1 MGLGVSNQENTVFL
15 NIAGGYIWQKKD
27 ANGNAIAESHPQ
39 FRAQEYEF
47 SGEKKTRSGA
57 QYDDF
62 TGKVVRVEI
71 ADGTYGEQL
80 KVTMESGGEKYTFST
95 GTNNIISQH
104 FMSALLVMDLNEP
117 IHLKPYDFEGR
128 DRVTKKPTGKR
139 VRGITFKQGGQK
151 LELKAVAGLKEFD
164 KAKGNENGEI
174 YTQGSK
180 KIKRYFE
187 DLNDWY
193 VEQVKMKVVPV
204 LVGQTPSAKVAE
216 SGAMGEVE
224 PEPFKE
230 EPKEIEVN
238 DAQVISEAKAEVPT
252 QKVTPIKMKKFLKE
266 YILENYGEDETLPK
280 LSKDEL
286 VDWYNL
292 ALNEEELPF
301 TSGEVNEQAKEAEV
315 DSDELSQQLQNL
327 L

>member
-1 MGLGVSNQENTVFL
+1 MGV
-15 NIAGGYIWQKKD
+15 
-27 ANGNAIAESHPQ
+27 
-39 FRAQEYEF
+39 
-47 SGEKKTRSGA
+47 TRL
-57 QYDDF
+57 Q
-62 TGKVVRVEI
+62 
-71 ADGTYGEQL
+71 
-80 KVTMESGGEKYTFST
+80 
-95 GTNNIISQH
+95 
-104 FMSALLVMDLNEP
+104 
-117 IHLKPYDFEGR
+117 
-128 DRVTKKPTGKR
+128 KKPTGKT

-216 SGAMGEVE
+216 SGPIGGGLT
-224 PEPFKE
+224 EPFKE
-230 EPKEIEVN
+230 EPKEIDVN

-266 YILENYGEDETLPK
+266 YIFENYGEDETLPK

-301 TSGEVNEQAKEAEV
+301 TSEEVNEQSKEAEV
-315 DSDELSQQLQNL
+315 GPNELSQELQKLVNG
-327 L
+327 